1 MMQDVSIQLSSR
13 ARFAAGFLV
22 GLGVITAVY
31 GIMVAPERTWPNLL
45 LNGFYIASVGVSAMF
60 FLATQRVTGARWSAS
75 LRRVPE
81 AYISVLP
88 ASAVLIVVVFFGR
101 QLLYPWTH
109 AGGMAGE
116 PAFAGKLRYLQPQW
130 VYTRAVIV
138 FAVWLIFAWMFR
150 RTSREQDAVLERSL
164 VLHQKLTVYSVVFV
178 PVFALTLTVATFDW
192 LLSTDPR
199 WFSTMYA
206 VYVFAGTWV
215 QGIAA
220 VTLAVVVLKQRGP
233 LEDSVSDHQL
243 HDLGKMLFAFS
254 TFWAYIWVCQYLL
267 IWYGNIPE
275 EVTHYVSRTNGPWIY
290 LFAINLL
297 VNWVIPFLVLLSVRA
312 KCTPRVLKTIAILLL
327 FGHWLDL
334 YLLVMPAVWSVPRIG
349 VPEIAI
355 AAGYA
360 ALLFLIFTRSLGKAP
375 LVPRNDPIL
384 AYERWHGHPYEERVA
399 PVELREVKQ

>member
-1 MMQDVSIQLSSR
+1 VQDVSIQLSSR
-13 ARFAAGFLV
+13 TRFVAGFLIGMGMV
-22 GLGVITAVY
+22 GAVY
-31 GIMVAPERTWPNLL
+31 GVWIAPERAWPNLL
-45 LNGFYIASVGVSAMF
+45 LDGFYIASVGVSAMF

-88 ASAVLIVVVFFGR
+88 VSAVLIALIFFGR

-109 AGGMAGE
+109 AGAMAAE

-130 VYTRAVIV
+130 VYMRAVIV

-150 RTSREQDAVLERSL
+150 RTSREQDAIPERSL
-164 VLHQKLTVYSVVFV
+164 VLHQKLTAYSVIFV
-178 PVFALTLTVATFDW
+178 PIFALTLTIAVFDW

-220 VTLAVVVLKQRGP
+220 VTLAVIVLKQRGP
-233 LEDSVSDHQL
+233 LENSVSDHQL

-290 LFAINLL
+290 LFALNLL
-297 VNWVIPFLVLLSVRA
+297 VNWVIPFLVLLSIRT
-312 KCTPRVLKTIAILLL
+312 KRTPRVLKTVAILLL

-334 YLLVMPAVWSVPRIG
+334 YLLVMPAIWTTPKIG
-349 VPEIAI
+349 VLEVTI
-355 AAGYA
+355 AAGYV

-375 LVPRNDPIL
+375 LVPCNDPIL
-384 AYERWHGHPYEERVA
+384 AYERWHGNRHKEQFA
-399 PVELREVKQ
+399 SGELREVEQ

>member
-1 MMQDVSIQLSSR
+1 MTQDVSVQLSSR
-13 ARFAAGFLV
+13 ARFVVGFLV
-22 GLGVITAVY
+22 GVGVVSAVY
-31 GIMVAPERTWPNLL
+31 GVMISPERTWPNLL
-45 LNGFYIASVGVSAMF
+45 LNGFYITSVGVSAMF

-81 AYISVLP
+81 AYASVLP
-88 ASAVLIVVVFFGR
+88 AAVLLIILIFFGR
-101 QLLYPWTH
+101 QALYPWTH
-109 AGGMAGE
+109 AGAMAGE

-130 VYTRAVIV
+130 VYTRAAIV
-138 FAVWLIFAWMFR
+138 FAAWLIFARLFR
-150 RTSREQDAVLERSL
+150 RTSREQDALPERSL
-164 VLHQKLTVYSVVFV
+164 VLHQKLTAYSVVFV
-178 PVFALTLTVATFDW
+178 PVFALTLTIAAFDW

-233 LEDSVSDHQL
+233 LEHSVSDHQL

-275 EVTHYVSRTNGPWIY
+275 EVTHFVSRTNGPWIY
-290 LFAINLL
+290 LFALNVLM
-297 VNWVIPFLVLLSVRA
+297 NWVVPFLTLLSVRG
-312 KCTPRVLKTIAILLL
+312 KCTARILTAISILLL
-327 FGHWLDL
+327 CGHWLDL
-334 YLLVMPAVWSVPRIG
+334 YLLVMPAVWPVPRIG
-349 VPEIAI
+349 IPEITI

-360 ALLFLIFTRSLGKAP
+360 ALLFLIFTRSLSKVP
-375 LVPRNDPIL
+375 LVPRHDPIL
-384 AYERWHGHPYEERVA
+384 AYERWHSHPHKEEFI
-399 PVELREVKQ
+399 PGDLREVEQ

>member
-1 MMQDVSIQLSSR
+1 VQDVSIQLSSR
-13 ARFAAGFLV
+13 TRFVAGFLIGMGMV
-22 GLGVITAVY
+22 GAVY
-31 GIMVAPERTWPNLL
+31 GVWIAPERAWPNLL
-45 LNGFYIASVGVSAMF
+45 LDGFYIASVGVSAMF

-81 AYISVLP
+81 AFISVLP
-88 ASAVLIVVVFFGR
+88 ASAVLIALIFLGR

-109 AGGMAGE
+109 AGAMAAE

-130 VYTRAVIV
+130 VYMRAVMV

-150 RTSREQDAVLERSL
+150 RTSREQDAIPERSL
-164 VLHQKLTVYSVVFV
+164 VLHQKLTAYSVIFV
-178 PVFALTLTVATFDW
+178 PIFALTLTIAVFDW

-220 VTLAVVVLKQRGP
+220 VTLAVIVLKQRGP
-233 LEDSVSDHQL
+233 LENSVSDHQL

-290 LFAINLL
+290 LFALNLL
-297 VNWVIPFLVLLSVRA
+297 VNWVIPFLVLLSIRT
-312 KCTPRVLKTIAILLL
+312 KRTPRVLKTVAILLL

-334 YLLVMPAVWSVPRIG
+334 YLLVMPAIWTTPKIG
-349 VPEIAI
+349 VLEVTI
-355 AAGYA
+355 AAGYV

-375 LVPRNDPIL
+375 LVPCNDPIL
-384 AYERWHGHPYEERVA
+384 AYERWHGNRHKEQFA
-399 PVELREVKQ
+399 SGDFREVEQ

>member
-1 MMQDVSIQLSSR
+1 MMQHVSIPLSSR
-13 ARFAAGFLV
+13 ARFAVGFLV
-22 GLGVITAVY
+22 GLGVVTAVY

-45 LNGFYIASVGVSAMF
+45 LDGFYMVSVGVSAMF

-88 ASAVLIVVVFFGR
+88 ASAVLVVVVFFGR

-150 RTSREQDAVLERSL
+150 RTSREQDALPERSL

-178 PVFALTLTVATFDW
+178 PIFALTLTIAAFDW

-233 LEDSVSDHQL
+233 LENSVSDHQL

-384 AYERWHGHPYEERVA
+384 AYERWHGHPHEERVA